1 MLKKTVNLVALMM
14 LVSTNVLSPFSYAG
28 EIWAVSE
35 ETIDANLQTEN
46 FYETQSWNTQD
57 SSAKPQNDEKD
68 SQSDGIVVPL
78 WERGYGEAEGIFR
91 NEEEKIL
98 SPSDSSFTKEQ
109 SEEETPMDSHVADAP
124 QNDEWDAQALIWEI
138 LTWEVE
144 ELTWIALE
152 LSQARETLN
161 SDPIQKS
168 ETYNKVTVNVLAP
181 VNTFPENTKLVIET
195 VKWTQLEE
203 VRQQISEESTN
214 NVDEDAEIVA
224 FDIRFE
230 YELSD
235 GSKVEL
241 QPKENTVQ
249 VTFDYSENKELKK
262 AENDENQQIEIYHI
276 NDKDEEWNKVST
288 WAEIVEKI
296 EINEQK
302 SDKVE
307 NWLVIDA
314 ESFSYY
320 TIVVQRREEASES
333 APTQTWQYGED
344 YDIISIARP
353 SGLSS
358 ADFQIEWFTIMDRN
372 LWASVAWTTCD
383 TTTNMWACGY
393 LYQRWNNYGFPISAN
408 ASSILTNDGLTW
420 DNSYNNNGY
429 VSKSFINGGIFDYD
443 VWSDR
448 THHDWVWWWANDV
461 NYASIKNSNWLY
473 WDDGWDRN
481 LRQWPCPEWWHVPS
495 AWEWSML
502 VNYWYYTNY
511 SAHPSLSSNLY
522 YFSDS
527 TKREAFM
534 NYFNIPFA
542 GRRDYSDASLYGQG
556 FIGSY
561 WSSSPD
567 SVSSPDSA
575 SSNYTRLLSLD
586 SYVDTSDYLSRAYGR
601 SVRCFKDSYVAP
613 KTYTLEFEPNNGEEA
628 TTMQVVEWETAT
640 EPSPAPTKDGYTF
653 VGWYSDEE
661 LTQAFDFS
669 IAITGDITLYTK
681 WEACPVWQSVVDN
694 KCVNLWITYQ
704 DNVTTYVDAL
714 WNEFEMWS
722 ITASNWEYTI
732 TLLDR
737 NLWATATW
745 WEEAYGYHFQW
756 WNNYGFDPNKNI
768 KTITSKVDA
777 SDYYRYNPYSSDSF
791 YTNSNSSA
799 SAWDSSNNNNLW
811 WWINQ
816 WEPSIWYRMQWPCP
830 AWYHVPS
837 ADEWATLLEIYHDL
851 DDRWSSLDWN
861 YPAYE
866 VEHKA
871 FRKGFQDT
879 FYIALAWFRD
889 NNASLANQWS
899 VARLWTSTPYDDGEG
914 KQSRRFYLDK
924 NRVDLSWVKMQRLN
938 GYSVRCFLN
947 TDDAD
952 TVVLSFDTRGW
963 NNIPSKTIQRWDSYE
978 IDITP
983 TKKDDKF
990 VGWYIDENLAQPCV
1004 DQSFDEDTTLY
1015 AKYRSDLIIHEKN
1028 VTTYTDTQWKVFNMW
1043 TFTIDVEW
1051 QKITLLDRN
1060 LWATSLNWEDAY
1072 GYYFQWWNNYG
1083 FPWYNNVAV
1092 DYNGSIDAS
1101 NYAWNNPYVSNKF
1114 IAWSSYWDDSY
1125 NTDLWWDST
1134 DMQAARQW
1142 PCPAWFHIPTLDE
1155 WNDLIDAYAS
1165 YSEDSYGSSA
1175 FREWF
1180 QDAFKIPLAGRMR
1193 YSNGN
1198 IENEWSHARIWASDS
1213 NGGTAWRF
1221 YLWWN
1226 TVDINNNSEKAYGY
1240 QVRCFK
1246 NDDTDTIT
1254 LTYEVNGWTKMQAQ
1268 TLSKWDMWYLPWY
1281 QTIKNWDE
1289 LKWWYSD
1296 KVMTQEFDFDL
1307 PLTQDTTIYA
1317 KWTLSHVVTFVDRDG
1332 SILKTEIVEDWWDAT
1347 APQFSTRWWYEFK
1360 WWDKI
1365 FTNVTDD
1372 IEVKA
1377 QYGEITN
1384 YSGWWGGSWWGGWSS
1399 KPDTPKEEEKSI
1411 ETSEKP
1417 SQNES
1422 QHWSSP
1428 DIQNYDQDT
1437 QDSTYSVEY
1446 QEAYKFARENG
1457 ITSKLTIE
1465 SAQMNW
1471 KLTRIAMA
1479 KMLSQYAINVLWK
1492 TLDTSKTIKFNDVT
1506 DKRNRDYDNWVT
1518 LAYQL
1523 WIMWQNMKD
1532 NNFRPDDEVSRA
1544 EFATAL
1550 SRLLYSI
1557 SDGEYKNTSKYYIHH
1572 MEKLKKEWIITKDD
1586 PRMKEKRWYV
1596 MIMLMRSVK

>member
-1 MLKKTVNLVALMM
+1 MRNSKKLVNLISLVV
-14 LVSTNVLSPFSYAG
+14 LVSTNIISPLSYATAG
-28 EIWAVSE
+28 EEDIVSE
-35 ETIDANLQTEN
+35 DNTVTYLVE
-46 FYETQSWNTQD
+46 WNAQD
-57 SSAKPQNDEKD
+57 DGEVPQKD
-68 SQSDGIVVPL
+68 WDIVPI
-78 WERGYGEAEGIFR
+78 WEMGYGEAEGIFSDT
-91 NEEEKIL
+91 EEKIL
-98 SPSDSSFTKEQ
+98 SFSDSFFQKGAQDEGIQ
-109 SEEETPMDSHVADAP
+109 DSSLDV
-124 QNDEWDAQALIWEI
+124 QNDEW
-138 LTWEVE
+138 
-144 ELTWIALE
+144 EL
-152 LSQARETLN
+152 QN
-161 SDPIQKS
+161 
-168 ETYNKVTVNVLAP
+168 N
-181 VNTFPENTKLVIET
+181 
-195 VKWTQLEE
+195 EE
-203 VRQQISEESTN
+203 VLNWEDLDLEYTSKILEDGITPKVRFLDWDDVILDEEEYRNWCWSTDYWYSVCEPDLQYDVEFSGYLSHKQWQIFKWRYIDKNFTEE
-214 NVDEDAEIVA
+214 
-224 FDIRFE
+224 FD
-230 YELSD
+230 
-235 GSKVEL
+235 
-241 QPKENTVQ
+241 
-249 VTFDYSENKELKK
+249 FDNMT
-262 AENDENQQIEIYHI
+262 IEWDLDLYAKWETCPTWQSAV
-276 NDKDEEWNKVST
+276 NDKCVS
-288 WAEIVEKI
+288 
-296 EINEQK
+296 
-302 SDKVE
+302 
-307 NWLVIDA
+307 
-314 ESFSYY
+314 
-320 TIVVQRREEASES
+320 
-333 APTQTWQYGED
+333 
-344 YDIISIARP
+344 
-353 SGLSS
+353 
-358 ADFQIEWFTIMDRN
+358 
-372 LWASVAWTTCD
+372 
-383 TTTNMWACGY
+383 
-393 LYQRWNNYGFPISAN
+393 
-408 ASSILTNDGLTW
+408 
-420 DNSYNNNGY
+420 
-429 VSKSFINGGIFDYD
+429 
-443 VWSDR
+443 
-448 THHDWVWWWANDV
+448 
-461 NYASIKNSNWLY
+461 
-473 WDDGWDRN
+473 
-481 LRQWPCPEWWHVPS
+481 
-495 AWEWSML
+495 
-502 VNYWYYTNY
+502 
-511 SAHPSLSSNLY
+511 
-522 YFSDS
+522 
-527 TKREAFM
+527 
-534 NYFNIPFA
+534 
-542 GRRDYSDASLYGQG
+542 
-556 FIGSY
+556 
-561 WSSSPD
+561 
-567 SVSSPDSA
+567 
-575 SSNYTRLLSLD
+575 
-586 SYVDTSDYLSRAYGR
+586 
-601 SVRCFKDSYVAP
+601 
-613 KTYTLEFEPNNGEEA
+613 
-628 TTMQVVEWETAT
+628 
-640 EPSPAPTKDGYTF
+640 
-653 VGWYSDEE
+653 
-661 LTQAFDFS
+661 
-669 IAITGDITLYTK
+669 
-681 WEACPVWQSVVDN
+681 
-694 KCVNLWITYQ
+694 LWIIYQ

-722 ITASNWEYTI
+722 ITASNGENTI

-777 SDYYRYNPYSSDSF
+777 SDYYRYNSYSSDSF

-816 WEPSIWYRMQWPCP
+816 WESSIWYRMQWPCP

-861 YPAYE
+861 YPTYE

-871 FRKGFQDT
+871 FRKWFQDT

-889 NNASLANQWS
+889 NNASLTNQWS

-924 NRVDLSWVKMQRLN
+924 NRVDLSWTRMQRLN

-963 NNIPSKTIQRWDSYE
+963 NNIPSKTIQKWDSYE
-978 IDITP
+978 IYITP
-983 TKKDDKF
+983 IKKDDKF
-990 VGWYIDENLAQPCV
+990 IGWYMDENLTQPYL

-1015 AKYRSDLIIHEKN
+1015 AKYRSDLIVHEKN
-1028 VTTYTDTQWKVFNMW
+1028 VTTYTDIQWKVFNMW
-1043 TFTIDVEW
+1043 IFTIDVEW
-1051 QKITLLDRN
+1051 QKIILLDRN
-1060 LWATSLNWEDAY
+1060 LWATSINGEDAY

-1083 FPWYNNVAV
+1083 FPWYNNVDV

-1101 NYAWNNPYVSNKF
+1101 DYAWNNPYVSNKF
-1114 IAWSSYWDDSY
+1114 IAWNSYWDDSY
-1125 NTDLWWDST
+1125 SANLWWDST
-1134 DMQAARQW
+1134 DTQTARQW

-1213 NGGTAWRF
+1213 NDGTAWRF

-1268 TLSKWDMWYLPWY
+1268 TLSKWDTWYLPWY

-1296 KVMTQEFDFDL
+1296 KAMTQEFDFDL
-1307 PLTQDTTIYA
+1307 PLTQDTIIYA
-1317 KWTLSHVVTFVDRDG
+1317 KWTLSHVVTFMDRDG

-1347 APQFSTRWWYEFK
+1347 APQFPTRWWYEFK

-1399 KPDTPKEEEKSI
+1399 KPDTPKEEEKPI
-1411 ETSEKP
+1411 ETSEQP

-1428 DIQNYDQDT
+1428 GIQNHDQDA
-1437 QDSTYSVEY
+1437 QNSTYSVEY

-1492 TLDTSKTIKFNDVT
+1492 TPDTSKTIKFNDVT

-1550 SRLLYSI
+1550 SRLLYST